1 MVVAVRQPGLATQKR
16 VTKSVTVT
24 GTSHFTRTLNGSV
37 GARGQTM
44 TTIHRRPQFQAPIY
58 NLPSA
63 RVAEREDDQMPTE
76 NLNELLGRVSENSTS
91 QIDDLVGDF
100 GRLREKLRTDGE
112 RIQREIEE
120 YSRLS
125 EQVMQLTKT
134 ISGSVEKVRASV
146 DPQ

>member
-1 MVVAVRQPGLATQKR
+1 
-16 VTKSVTVT
+16 
-24 GTSHFTRTLNGSV
+24 
-37 GARGQTM
+37 M
-44 TTIHRRPQFQAPIY
+44 TTYYRRPQFQAPVY

-76 NLNELLGRVSENSTS
+76 NLSELLGRVSENSAS

-112 RIQREIEE
+112 RIRREIEE

-134 ISGSVEKVRASV
+134 ISERVEKVRASV
-146 DPQ
+146 EPQEIE